1 MAETTEYVHHV
12 IGAVHEIVITD
23 DSKTAVRRALQHEF
37 EECHAGKIV
46 IDLTQINPNPD
57 LLAFIE
63 ASADHERSTVR
74 LTHSEIPRP
83 LDSLLEAS

>member
-1 MAETTEYVHHV
+1 MTETKGYTHHV
-12 IGAVHEIVITD
+12 IGAVHEIVITVN
-23 DSKTAVRRALQHEF
+23 SKAAVRRALQHEL

-46 IDLTQINPNPD
+46 IDLTQVSPKPD

-63 ASADHERSTVR
+63 ASADHARSAVR